1 MGTEISLA
9 VVAPNPFR
17 GSLECPEAFKK
28 FRRDIAVKTEQVS
41 SRAVF
46 FFYDRD
52 CRRGSGD
59 SAAVHGHDSQ
69 LKRPEFRCRQLP
81 GTGLYDD

>member
-28 FRRDIAVKTEQVS
+28 FRRDVAVKTEQVS
-41 SRAVF
+41 SRSVF
-46 FFYDRD
+46 FFMTEIAGGVLAI
-52 CRRGSGD
+52 RR
-59 SAAVHGHDSQ
+59 
-69 LKRPEFRCRQLP
+69 
-81 GTGLYDD
+81 LYTAMTAS